1 MRFVCI
7 RAPPPISWPPAQIE
21 RPFERSLIAERSES
35 VTVIATFG
43 ISSQK
48 GWSVSPKARPAPL
61 QLAMLGPPRIER
73 DGTPVHFDTR
83 KAVALLALLS
93 MAEQPLSRDR
103 LAAMFWPDSDDER
116 ARGALRRTLS
126 VTAAGV
132 GDALIVTRATVG
144 VQQNKMQVDAVE
156 FRQLLA
162 LGDLVSLEKACTLYR
177 DDFLAGFAVRDCP
190 EFDDWQSSTAADFR
204 QRLSAALE
212 VLVTARSAGN
222 KLEQALVLARRWV
235 ALDAL
240 HEPAQQ
246 ATIRLLAMTGQR
258 SAALRQYRDCVRAL
272 ADELGVAPLRET
284 TALYDDVRSGRL
296 EATTRMP
303 PAPAQP
309 SVPELNTTTAN
320 DDFVG
325 RHEQLAALEPAVL
338 AAGAAGAAGRLAALV
353 GETGAGK
360 TRLVGEL
367 AIRANS
373 AGSTVFVVR
382 AHQGETNLPFAV
394 LTDLLAQVLR
404 RRPELPQT
412 LAPHVA
418 LEVSRLVPAFSDAS
432 PQPAKAL
439 TSAGLTRLYSAV
451 ASTLVAAADRPAVF
465 FLDDAHWADD
475 ATLNLFG
482 YLANRLAELPLR
494 LVLTWAPENA
504 GRLAAL
510 RATVADAVA
519 EGLAVV
525 VHLEPFG
532 LVEINELL
540 TAASAPL
547 DAARLLVETRGL
559 PLLVV
564 EYIRAAQSGT
574 VDSPPAGVRDLLE
587 RRIDAAHETT
597 AQVVSAAA
605 VLQGRFDAE
614 LLRAVSGRSEAETAD
629 ALDEAVRYRL
639 LEENP
644 SDGEAPAYDFP
655 FEALRRVVYE
665 RTTFARRRLLHGRAA
680 DALARRHDRSQS
692 ASPAVVAHHFEQ
704 SGREAEAA
712 AWWWQA
718 AARSRALYAH
728 EQAYSDLSRALALG
742 YSPAEV
748 WTSTGDVLVALGR
761 YSEALG
767 AYESAAGLSVDAEA
781 AAGVEHKLAEVH
793 HRLGDW
799 SAADD
804 HLGAAVELIGDE
816 DPHGSAGALLAR
828 IGSDRALLAYRRGEL
843 ATARVLA
850 EGALYAAQAAD
861 DTTAAAQA
869 LDVLGMAL
877 AATGDL
883 EAADSLLRR
892 SIEQARALPDS
903 GVAIAALNNLARV
916 LADRGR
922 RDEAL
927 DAAREALRLG
937 AERGDQHRLAA
948 LHTNLADLLHAAGA
962 EDEALEHLKEAARL
976 FAGVDTGGE
985 PRAEVWTL
993 VEW

>member
-1 MRFVCI
+1 
-7 RAPPPISWPPAQIE
+7 
-21 RPFERSLIAERSES
+21 
-35 VTVIATFG
+35 
-43 ISSQK
+43 
-48 GWSVSPKARPAPL
+48 VSPKARSTQAPTL
-61 QLAMLGPPRIER
+61 KLAMLGPPRIER

-83 KAVALLALLS
+83 KAVALLALVS

-132 GDALIVTRATVG
+132 GEALIVTRATVG
-144 VQQNKMQVDAVE
+144 VQQSKMAVDAVE
-156 FRQLLA
+156 FRQLLT
-162 LGDLVSLEKACTLYR
+162 LGDLGSLEKACALYR
-177 DDFLAGFAVRDCP
+177 DDFLAGFAVRDCA

-212 VLVTARSAGN
+212 TLVTTRTASN
-222 KLEQALVLARRWV
+222 ELDNALVLARRWV

-258 SAALRQYRDCVRAL
+258 SAALLQYRECVRAL

-296 EATTRMP
+296 EATTRAPMSP
-303 PAPAQP
+303 PPVRA
-309 SVPELNTTTAN
+309 SVPEVTTVS

-325 RHEQLAALEPAVL
+325 RQEQLATLEAAVL
-338 AAGAAGAAGRLAALV
+338 AAGPGGRLAALV

-360 TRLVGEL
+360 TRLVGQL
-367 AIRANS
+367 TTRATA

-382 AHQGETNLPFAV
+382 AHQGEANLPFAV
-394 LTDLLAQVLR
+394 LSDLLAQVLR
-404 RRPELPQT
+404 RRPELPQL

-418 LEVSRLVPAFSDAS
+418 LEIARLVPAFSSAS
-432 PQPAKAL
+432 PPAAKAL

-451 ASTLVAAADRPAVF
+451 ASTLIAAADRPGVF

-475 ATLNLFG
+475 ATLSVLG
-482 YLANRLAELPLR
+482 YLANRLAEVPLR

-519 EGLAVV
+519 EGHAVV

-532 LVEINELL
+532 LVEIKELL
-540 TAASAPL
+540 AAASTPL

-587 RRIDAAHETT
+587 RRLDAAQETT
-597 AQVVSAAA
+597 AQVVSAAS
-605 VLQGRFDAE
+605 VLQGRFDAD

-644 SDGEAPAYDFP
+644 ATSDGEPPAYDFP

-680 DALARRHDRSQS
+680 DALARRHDRLPS
-692 ASPAVVAHHFEQ
+692 AESTAVSPAVVAHHFEQ
-704 SGREAEAA
+704 SGRETEAA

-718 AARSRALYAH
+718 AARSRSLYAH
-728 EQAYSDLSRALALG
+728 DQAYSDLSRALALG
-742 YSPAEV
+742 YSPADV

-767 AYESAAGLSVDAEA
+767 AYESAAGLAGDVEA
-781 AAGVEHKLAEVH
+781 TAGVEHKLAEVH

-804 HLGAAVELIGDE
+804 HLGAAVELLSDE

-828 IGSDRALLAYRRGEL
+828 IGSDRALLTGAATWWVRARSPTLRWMRPTPRRIRPPRRKRSTSSAWWQQRPATSKPPTRSCVAASTRRGGCP
-843 ATARVLA
+843 T
-850 EGALYAAQAAD
+850 QA
-861 DTTAAAQA
+861 
-869 LDVLGMAL
+869 
-877 AATGDL
+877 
-883 EAADSLLRR
+883 SR
-892 SIEQARALPDS
+892 SQR
-903 GVAIAALNNLARV
+903 
-916 LADRGR
+916 
-922 RDEAL
+922 
-927 DAAREALRLG
+927 
-937 AERGDQHRLAA
+937 
-948 LHTNLADLLHAAGA
+948 
-962 EDEALEHLKEAARL
+962 
-976 FAGVDTGGE
+976 
-985 PRAEVWTL
+985 
-993 VEW
+993 

>member
-1 MRFVCI
+1 
-7 RAPPPISWPPAQIE
+7 
-21 RPFERSLIAERSES
+21 RSES

-43 ISSQK
+43 IPSQK
-48 GWSVSPKARPAPL
+48 GWSVSPKARSAPL
-61 QLAMLGPPRIER
+61 HLAMLGPPRIER

-83 KAVALLALLS
+83 KAVALLALVS

-126 VTAAGV
+126 VTASGV

-144 VQQNKMQVDAVE
+144 VQQSKMQVDAVE

-162 LGDLVSLEKACTLYR
+162 FGDLASLEKACTLYR

-212 VLVTARSAGN
+212 VLVAARTAGN
-222 KLEQALVLARRWV
+222 ELEQALVLARRWV

-296 EATTRMP
+296 EATTRTP
-303 PAPAQP
+303 PAPVRV
-309 SVPELNTTTAN
+309 SVPEVNTPTAN

-325 RHEQLAALEPAVL
+325 RREQLAALEPAVL
-338 AAGAAGAAGRLAALV
+338 GTGAAGAAGRLAALV

-367 AIRANS
+367 ATRANS

-382 AHQGETNLPFAV
+382 AHQGEANLPFAV

-404 RRPELPQT
+404 RRPELPQL

-475 ATLNLFG
+475 ATLSVLG

-510 RATVADAVA
+510 RSTVADAVA

-525 VHLEPFG
+525 VHLAPFG

-540 TAASAPL
+540 TVASAPL

-587 RRIDAAHETT
+587 RRIDAAQETT

-605 VLQGRFDAE
+605 VLQGRFDAD

-639 LEENP
+639 LEENFL
-644 SDGEAPAYDFP
+644 DGEAPAYDFP

-692 ASPAVVAHHFEQ
+692 AASPAVVAHHFEQ

-742 YSPAEV
+742 YSPAKV

-804 HLGAAVELIGDE
+804 HLGAAVELLSDE

-828 IGSDRALLAYRRGEL
+828 IGSDRALLAYRRGDL
-843 ATARVLA
+843 ATAHSLA
-850 EGALYAAQAAD
+850 EGALHAAQNAD

-869 LDVLGMAL
+869 LDVLGMAS

-903 GVAIAALNNLARV
+903 GVAIAALNNLAR
-916 LADRGR
+916 
-922 RDEAL
+922 
-927 DAAREALRLG
+927 
-937 AERGDQHRLAA
+937 
-948 LHTNLADLLHAAGA
+948 
-962 EDEALEHLKEAARL
+962 
-976 FAGVDTGGE
+976 
-985 PRAEVWTL
+985 
-993 VEW
+993 